1 MQILKKPFEGH
12 PDYKCFGCSPSNPI
26 GLNLQFM
33 EDGDFVKVDWQPR
46 EEFQGFVNV
55 LHGGIQ
61 ATIMDELA
69 AWCVNV
75 KVKTAGV
82 TKSFRMI
89 YHKPVYVNRGEL
101 HFRAQ
106 LTGME
111 KNIAIIK
118 TELFDNDNQLCS
130 EGEFRYFTYPE
141 AIAKRKLMY
150 PGADAFYE

>member
-1 MQILKKPFEGH
+1 MHLLKKPFEGH

-26 GLNLQFM
+26 GLNLQFV
-33 EDGDFVKVDWQPR
+33 EDGDYVQVDWEPR
-46 EEFQGFVNV
+46 EEFQGFINV

-82 TKSFRMI
+82 TKSFTMQ
-89 YHKPVYVNRGEL
+89 YHKPAYVNRGNL
-101 HFRAQ
+101 LFRAR
-106 LTGME
+106 LLRME
-111 KNIAIIK
+111 KNIAVIK
-118 TELFDNDNQLCS
+118 TELFNHEGVLS
-130 EGEFRYFTYPE
+130 AEGEFHYFTYPE

-150 PGADAFYE
+150 PGAEAFY

>member
-1 MQILKKPFEGH
+1 MHILKKPFEGH

-26 GLNLQFM
+26 GLNLQFV
-33 EDGDFVKVDWQPR
+33 EDGDYVFVDWEPR
-46 EEFQGFVNV
+46 EEFQGFINV

-75 KVKTAGV
+75 KVKTSGV
-82 TKSFRMI
+82 TKSFTME
-89 YHKPVYVNRGEL
+89 YHKPAYVNKGNL
-101 HFRAQ
+101 KFRAQ
-106 LTGME
+106 LLRME

-118 TELFDNDNQLCS
+118 TELFNTEGELCS

-141 AIAKRKLMY
+141 AVARRKLMY
-150 PGADAFYE
+150 PGVEAFY

>member
-1 MQILKKPFEGH
+1 MQVLKKPFEGH

-26 GLNLQFM
+26 GLNLQFV

-82 TKSFRMI
+82 TKSFNML

-106 LTGME
+106 LIGME
-111 KNIAIIK
+111 KNIALIK

-150 PGADAFYE
+150 PGVEAFY